1 MIKSELRKLIFSTK
15 EEIVKIITAK
25 YLADNEGLFPNWE
38 EEEEIVVDDTDI
50 PTFRISIE
58 VDNTYDESTCIER
71 QAINEY
77 RVTNDGNL
85 FFVCGDCDNEINY
98 TEVSTDELIAIYDLL
113 VKTFPSYKPKRETF
127 DCVTLSRADFEDKG
141 YDTSNLSDGEMER
154 IASRIGDNLVEN
166 LYWENID
173 VWGQD
178 MPRIKGFNDDDE
190 DYDNDEE

>member
-1 MIKSELRKLIFSTK
+1 MIKNGLRKLIFSTK

-85 FFVCGDCDNEINY
+85 FFVCGDCDNEIEY
-98 TEVSTDELIAIYDLL
+98 TEVSTDELIAIYELL

-127 DCVTLSRADFEDKG
+127 DCVILSRADFEDKG

-190 DYDNDEE
+190 E

>member
-1 MIKSELRKLIFSTK
+1 MIKSELHKLISSTK

-85 FFVCGDCDNEINY
+85 FFVCGEDCENEINY
-98 TEVSTDELIAIYDLL
+98 TEVSTDELIAIYELL
-113 VKTFPSYKPKRETF
+113 VKTFPSYK
-127 DCVTLSRADFEDKG
+127 S
-141 YDTSNLSDGEMER
+141 
-154 IASRIGDNLVEN
+154 
-166 LYWENID
+166 
-173 VWGQD
+173 
-178 MPRIKGFNDDDE
+178 
-190 DYDNDEE
+190 